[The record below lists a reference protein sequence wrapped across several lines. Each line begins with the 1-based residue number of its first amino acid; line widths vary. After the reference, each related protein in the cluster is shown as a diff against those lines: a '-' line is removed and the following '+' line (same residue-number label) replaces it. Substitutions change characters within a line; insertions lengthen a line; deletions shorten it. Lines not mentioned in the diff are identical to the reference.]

1 MPVLIFYI
9 LNVSQ
14 FDFVRPGLK
23 KHNINSLSK
32 LKRLGKM
39 VNIISKFFHQDTPR
53 NIVSASFKK
62 PVCHIKQII
71 FFKNTQLMSAPF
83 KNFK

>member
-39 VNIISKFFHQDTPR
+39 VNIISKFF
-53 NIVSASFKK
+53 
-62 PVCHIKQII
+62 IKIRQEIL
-71 FFKNTQLMSAPF
+71 FRRVLKACLSYKADNLF
-83 KNFK
+83 

>member
-23 KHNINSLSK
+23 KHNINSLSQ

-39 VNIISKFFHQDTPR
+39 VNIISKFF
-53 NIVSASFKK
+53 
-62 PVCHIKQII
+62 IKIRQEILFRRVLRSLFVI
-71 FFKNTQLMSAPF
+71 
-83 KNFK
+83 

>member
-9 LNVSQ
+9 LYVSQ

-39 VNIISKFFHQDTPR
+39 VNIISKFF
-53 NIVSASFKK
+53 
-62 PVCHIKQII
+62 IKIRQEILFRRVLKSLFVI
-71 FFKNTQLMSAPF
+71 
-83 KNFK
+83 

>member
-32 LKRLGKM
+32 LKRLGK
-39 VNIISKFFHQDTPR
+39 NGKH
-53 NIVSASFKK
+53 NK
-62 PVCHIKQII
+62 
-71 FFKNTQLMSAPF
+71 
-83 KNFK
+83 